1 MKRTAAKGMKKNRG
15 SVLVLAMV
23 FMVMIMFLAGV
34 FLQLT
39 TVNIKSVV
47 REAERIKASWIA
59 RAGISQQIHDLRGYY
74 NLYQYR
80 VSKDVAFG
88 GGQYSIGSM
97 ALIGRGFHYSLI
109 ASVGEYP
116 VSTSTVTDSMTARFA
131 ETARLE
137 MNATTDF
144 AQFMDLGNG
153 TKSFYRTNIN
163 GPLHVN
169 GNALIGKMYGASSF
183 FKESSIFGPVI
194 DCSQRINIKDGD
206 PTSSWVGS
214 DSHVLF
220 AEGDTPDPFD
230 VYYNYAVYS
239 KTPEAWP
246 HFSRVFFE
254 AKGHS
259 FWSDG
264 PYDAKKYP
272 CTVTKTAD
280 DGSTYSYNLLT
291 DSSNGGKFINVPTM
305 ANITYKYFAH
315 LITADWTMNWQH
327 PLGKVTNITNYE
339 IKVVPGQTD
348 ALPNKGLQTLHWWGP
363 ALNLGPVLFQ
373 ADGFS
378 YDIPSDRDLAYI
390 NVAMLRYDSWPNI
403 PNLPIGYGQNSLYQ
417 GTDKTDLVNH
427 PGDPV
432 DPTNLPPTCINI
444 DYPSKKLKITYPVVW
459 GWWRFDTKPA
469 DTGQKWRGR
478 RYTWA
483 VLNLKSSNPGAPNG
497 YAVDRVVDNA
507 TDQVFTLR
515 GDVAA
520 NMPLDS
526 TGLASVYNLTKPMS
540 FSFSNNPPNDGT
552 YPNTPSIPDYAV
564 SPTDPW
570 QDYNKKNLVR
580 VRFVFGGFNGVK
592 GYSSDPLYL
601 AAQFTDEWRVVPVTP
616 LGGANITVTGESDP
630 NVSLTSV
637 DTNGAAIFNQFSAVA
652 GCDFST
658 GDIVFAK
665 MVGGSQRGAKP
676 GKWDVHSGSTV
687 SGGTAW
693 PYVANATLGYVRVEA
708 LWSHDFPTNLS
719 VWLHDTQKV
728 IKYDLSNVNEDNCPR
743 PQVIGDLNDP
753 IEKQKYGIIYCQ
765 VPVALYGVPKVPVT
779 IFCED
784 DVYLGA
790 INQSY
795 LDNDQF
801 WDTRKLHVFPTKYED
816 DAYQPVAV
824 ISKGVVYT
832 DYTLAPQYETPNYD
846 QTKISC
852 NYYVGTD
859 PKYDYNPDVFGHVNK
874 RYYPKKLAVYHSLW
888 STDYFGDDDIQ
899 LGGSLGCFG
908 RGYSNLITDPTAMYQ
923 PSPRYYGSHYR
934 SLDSNLYSTHKYL
947 NRMAPQAAS
956 TKFNARLENSGTY
969 AKVYN
974 NSFRTNPPP
983 HAPNMVSIVSH
994 NIMYDH
1000 ASTQAF
1006 IENLQAALNT
1016 QDGTPDYSDQKFVAT
1031 LHDLLS
1037 SLGE

>member
-1 MKRTAAKGMKKNRG
+1 MKRTAAKGMKRNRG

-47 REAERIKASWIA
+47 KEAERIKASWIA

-74 NLYQYR
+74 DLYQYR

-97 ALIGRGFHYSLI
+97 ALIGRGFHYSLV

-116 VSTSTVTDSMTARFA
+116 VSTSTVTDSTTARFA

-137 MNATTDF
+137 MNSTTDF
-144 AQFMDLGNG
+144 VEFLDVKNG
-153 TKSFYRTNIN
+153 TRSLYRTNLN

-169 GNALIGKMYGASSF
+169 GNALIGKSYGACSF

-194 DCSQRINIKDGD
+194 DCSQKINILGAFGESQF
-206 PTSSWVGS
+206 TGT

-220 AEGDTPDPFD
+220 AEGDTPDPF
-230 VYYNYAVYS
+230 VAYYTS
-239 KTPEAWP
+239 DTIKFTPESWP

-259 FWSDG
+259 FWPDG

-280 DGSTYSYNLLT
+280 DGSTYSYNLLA
-291 DSSNGGKFINVPTM
+291 DRDNGGKFINVPTM
-305 ANITYKYFAH
+305 ADLTYKYFGH
-315 LITADWTMNWQH
+315 LISPDWTMNWNH
-327 PLGKVTNITNYE
+327 PIGKVTNITNYE

-378 YDIPSDRDLAYI
+378 YDIPTDRDLAYI
-390 NVAMLRYDSWPNI
+390 NVATLRYDSWPKI
-403 PNLPIGYGQNSLYQ
+403 PNLPIGYGQNSYCE
-417 GTDKTDLVNH
+417 TSDKTDIVNY

-432 DPTNLPPTCINI
+432 DPINLPPTCINV
-444 DYPSKKLKITYPVVW
+444 DGPNKKLKITYPVVW

-469 DTGQKWRGR
+469 DTGQMWRGR

-497 YAVDRVVDNA
+497 YAVDRVVDSA

-520 NMPLDS
+520 NMPLDG
-526 TGLASVYNLTKPMS
+526 TGLDKIYALTTPMS
-540 FSFSNNPPNDGT
+540 FSYSNNPPNDGT
-552 YPNTPSIPDYAV
+552 YPNTPGLPATYAV
-564 SPTDPW
+564 SPGDPA
-570 QDYNKKNLVR
+570 YYKNKVR
-580 VRFVFGGFNGVK
+580 VRLVFGGYNGVQ
-592 GYSSDPLYL
+592 GYSTDPIYG
-601 AAQFTDEWRVVPVTP
+601 AARFTDEWRVVPASVNALYGTT
-616 LGGANITVTGESDP
+616 LTCTGESDP
-630 NVSLTSV
+630 HVSLVSV
-637 DTNGAAIFNQFSAVA
+637 YPDGTTPIFGQNHAVVGCEFSN
-652 GCDFST
+652 
-658 GDIVFAK
+658 GDIIFAK
-665 MVGGSQRGAKP
+665 MAGGQQRGAIP
-676 GKWDVHSGSTV
+676 GKWSGTTWGSKSVMVTPPV
-687 SGGTAW
+687 TW
-693 PYVANATLGYVRVEA
+693 PYVPLSTLGYVRVEA

-779 IFCED
+779 IYCED

-832 DYTLAPQYETPNYD
+832 DWTLAPQWETQNYD
-846 QTKISC
+846 TTKISC
-852 NYYVGTD
+852 NYYVGAGSGGQAA
-859 PKYDYNPDVFGHVNK
+859 KY
-874 RYYPKKLAVYHSLW
+874 YYPKKLAVYHSLW
-888 STDYFGDDDIQ
+888 STDYTGDDDIQ
-899 LGGSLGCFG
+899 LGGSLYCYG
-908 RGYSNLITDPTAMYQ
+908 RGYSNLIGDPTAMYQ
-923 PSPRYYGSHYR
+923 PSPKYFGSHYR

-947 NRMAPQAAS
+947 NRMCPQTGG

-969 AKVYN
+969 SKIYN
-974 NSFRTNPPP
+974 NSFRTKAPP

-1000 ASTQAF
+1000 SGAQAF
-1006 IENLQAALNT
+1006 IENLQTALNT